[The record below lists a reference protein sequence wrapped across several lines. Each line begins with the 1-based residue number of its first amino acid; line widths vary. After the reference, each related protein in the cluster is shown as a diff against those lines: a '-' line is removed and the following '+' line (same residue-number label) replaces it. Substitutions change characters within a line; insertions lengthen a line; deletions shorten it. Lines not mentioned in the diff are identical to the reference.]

1 MEIYGNIWITPYNE
15 DLLVDALEHVF
26 VPAED
31 CLDHQVVDTGLDS
44 ACVVTLIMMM
54 MMTKMTM
61 MMMKMIMTSFSR
73 YFQNVC
79 RLHLCPENSE
89 GASLCSKSSLYL
101 FTLVVMMM
109 VMMMI

>member
-1 MEIYGNIWITPYNE
+1 MEIYGNIWITPYDE
-15 DLLVDALEHVF
+15 DLLVDALEHVS

-61 MMMKMIMTSFSR
+61 MMMIMSYQWVAGIDWGLGVTPAPC
-73 YFQNVC
+73 QDQPDKV
-79 RLHLCPENSE
+79 
-89 GASLCSKSSLYL
+89 YL
-101 FTLVVMMM
+101 VKCIL
-109 VMMMI
+109 